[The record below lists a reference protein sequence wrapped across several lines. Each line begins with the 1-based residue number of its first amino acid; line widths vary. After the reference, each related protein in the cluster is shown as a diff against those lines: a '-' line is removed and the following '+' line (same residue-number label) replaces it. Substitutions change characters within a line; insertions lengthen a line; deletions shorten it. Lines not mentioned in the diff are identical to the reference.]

1 MKKWLALIL
10 ACVALGVV
18 IAGCGGDDDD
28 SGGDDGGASTQE
40 PAGGG
45 EGGGATA
52 EEGGGG
58 GGTTV
63 TMKNIQFQPNQITVK
78 AGDTITFRN
87 DEAVPHDVKKD
98 KGPGPDFES
107 GPQGGMNEGDTYKLT
122 LKKPGTYDYICRVH
136 APGMAGTITVK

>member
-1 MKKWLALIL
+1 MKKWIALIL

-18 IAGCGGDDDD
+18 VAGCGGDDDD
-28 SGGDDGGASTQE
+28 SGGDDGGGSSSE

-58 GGTTV
+58 GTTV
-63 TMKNIQFQPNQITVK
+63 TMKNIQFQPNEVTIK

>member
-28 SGGDDGGASTQE
+28 SGGGDNGGGSSQQ
-40 PAGGG
+40 G
-45 EGGGATA
+45 EGGGTTA
-52 EEGGGG
+52 EEGGGGG

-107 GPQGGMNEGDTYKLT
+107 GPQGGMNEGDTFKLT

-136 APGMAGTITVK
+136 APGMSGTITVK

>member
-45 EGGGATA
+45 ESGGATA
-52 EEGGGG
+52 DESGGGA
-58 GGTTV
+58 TTV
-63 TMKNIQFQPNQITVK
+63 TMKNIQFQPSQITVK

-136 APGMAGTITVK
+136 APGMSGTITVK

>member
-28 SGGDDGGASTQE
+28 SGGGDNGGGSQQ
-40 PAGGG
+40 G

-58 GGTTV
+58 SGGTTV

-107 GPQGGMNEGDTYKLT
+107 GPQGGMNEGDTFKLT
-122 LKKPGTYDYICRVH
+122 LKKPGRYDYICRVH
-136 APGMAGTITVK
+136 APGMSGTITVK

>member
-1 MKKWLALIL
+1 MKKWIALIL

-18 IAGCGGDDDD
+18 VAGCGGDDDD
-28 SGGDDGGASTQE
+28 SGGDGGGGSSSE

-58 GGTTV
+58 GTTV
-63 TMKNIQFQPNQITVK
+63 TMKNIQFQPNQVTVK

>member
-28 SGGDDGGASTQE
+28 SGGDDGG
-40 PAGGG
+40 GGSSSQQG

-52 EEGGGG
+52 EEGGGGG

-107 GPQGGMNEGDTYKLT
+107 GPQGGMNEGDTFKLT

-136 APGMAGTITVK
+136 APGMSGTITVK